1 MASTIL
7 YKFRSGTSFEPL
19 PLPGTSARLFDIKRA
34 IVKAKGLDGGTGGSM
49 EFDLSIENATTNE
62 VYDDEQMILPRGTRI
77 VVRRVAAERGR
88 GILSRIAS
96 QGMGGGN
103 NMGGRGGAAAGI
115 GGAAAKD
122 FYTIR
127 SNDREEEDE
136 FLDTNAAVPAP
147 SAVYPP
153 PPATNSEVDE
163 TKELEALMA
172 VTNQSAASM
181 TSSTGGMNRPRD
193 PRLAGQG
200 MPPQFAK
207 PPPKFNTFA
216 NRPNADPELRQ
227 QEMLMAMGAGGAQ
240 VKKRATGIPRT
251 FLTLGNTNNTEG
263 GDAVGGEGGGEGEE
277 IKGSLDGKL
286 QPSAQAFQAL
296 VKMGGGQSLSSTSG
310 RRDLDYALKLTATS
324 VPEHLQCG
332 ICSKIVTNAMLVPW
346 DPEGRPVHESCIRDG
361 LMRNGFTCPLTG
373 QEGVSPD
380 DLFPNV
386 GLRKAVDAF
395 VKDVM
400 GKMDAIEKQIEAEQE
415 VEERKRIAA
424 VAERGKLV
432 SGNDFDDDKDGI
444 MMGGKRGK
452 GVNKKRKSDNNDLLL
467 GGDDDF
473 GGDVFD
479 VTVDEDDE
487 EAAEDLDETVTATGT
502 MAIDDNAKTE
512 MTGPTKDGRGY
523 DGANVNE
530 QTNNENNVH
539 KSDHPGEDDDI
550 SSATRDTSKNGDDVA
565 SLTSSVARRKDVP
578 KRRGPPA
585 GYVLGPAGGGI
596 INTPPPNMIP
606 QFPLPPPPPP
616 PPLLAR
622 AGGGP
627 APFQGD
633 MGRGRG
639 GTGGRFPSNQFG
651 GRDGGRFHPNHH
663 QQQQQPHFHHPQQPP
678 PYPLHNGGGRGGH
691 DMPPNG
697 RGGGFNQQWVSAVV
711 LSLVP
716 SLVPLYAENTWHLE
730 SMPNLVNR
738 ISCFIYK

>member
-1 MASTIL
+1 
-7 YKFRSGTSFEPL
+7 
-19 PLPGTSARLFDIKRA
+19 
-34 IVKAKGLDGGTGGSM
+34 M

-96 QGMGGGN
+96 QGMGGG
-103 NMGGRGGAAAGI
+103 GAAAAGI
-115 GGAAAKD
+115 GGAAAIKD
-122 FYTIR
+122 GFYTIR

-136 FLDTNAAVPAP
+136 FLDTNTAVPAP
-147 SAVYPP
+147 SSAMYPP
-153 PPATNSEVDE
+153 PLASGNSEVDE

-172 VTNQSAASM
+172 VTNQSAASSM
-181 TSSTGGMNRPRD
+181 TSTTGGMNRPRD

-207 PPPKFNTFA
+207 PPPKNTN

-227 QEMLMAMGAGGAQ
+227 QEMLLAMGAGGAQ

-251 FLTLGNTNNTEG
+251 FLTLGNTNNAEG
-263 GDAVGGEGGGEGEE
+263 GDAVGGGEGGGEGEE

-296 VKMGGGQSLSSTSG
+296 VKTGGGQSLSSTSG

-452 GVNKKRKSDNNDLLL
+452 GVNKKRKSNNNDLLL

-512 MTGPTKDGRGY
+512 MMGSTKDGRGY
-523 DGANVNE
+523 DGAIVKE
-530 QTNNENNVH
+530 QTNNETNVH
-539 KSDHPGEDDDI
+539 KNDHTGDDDDV
-550 SSATRDTSKNGDDVA
+550 SSATRDSPKNGDDAA
-565 SLTSSVARRKDVP
+565 SLTSSVARRKDAP

-585 GYVLGPAGGGI
+585 GYVLGPAGVGGGGI

-622 AGGGP
+622 AGVGP
-627 APFQGD
+627 APF

-639 GTGGRFPSNQFG
+639 GPGRFPPNQFG
-651 GRDGGRFHPNHH
+651 GRDGGRFHPNHQQH
-663 QQQQQPHFHHPQQPP
+663 QPPHFHQHPQQPQ
-678 PYPLHNGGGRGGH
+678 PYPLHNGGGRGGY
-691 DMPPNG
+691 DMNGGGG
-697 RGGGFNQQWVSAVV
+697 RGGGFNQQWVSAC
-711 LSLVP
+711 P
-716 SLVPLYAENTWHLE
+716 F
-730 SMPNLVNR
+730 
-738 ISCFIYK
+738 SCSTLLLLQVFSAC